1 VELREAATGL
11 SPTRPFGHNSRMD
24 ARKILGPGGLIAKKF
39 PGFESRPQQLDMAD
53 AVAEALFRRRK
64 LLVEAGTGV
73 GKSFAYLVPAIQAVT
88 TEKNFRVVISTHTIS
103 LQEQLIRKDL
113 PFLQSVIPGDYRPV
127 LVKGRGN
134 YLSIRRLRT
143 AQSKASTLLDT
154 HGAIDQ
160 LIQIGRWSRQTQ
172 DGSKSDLPVQ
182 PYEPVWDLVQSD
194 SGNCLGRKCPHNA
207 DCFYFQARKKV
218 FGANILVVN
227 HALFFADLAI
237 RRNGGGILP
246 DYQAVI
252 FDEAHTL
259 EDVAADHLG
268 IGLSQGGVEYLLNQL
283 LAPRTHKG
291 ILATLGDG
299 DAVSQLEATRQA
311 AEKFFLSVF
320 QWQLN
325 QPKGSGPNAAAGSGR
340 VRETNPVPDTLSRE
354 LSALGDTLHE
364 LAKGRDAEEERI
376 ELTSRGDRLYA
387 MAKSVTEWLKQEL
400 PGQVYWVEV
409 KQGRVPRVTLASAP
423 IEVGPELKRQLYDHV
438 PSVILTSATLSVGGE
453 EGFKHFQKRLGLD
466 DADTRLLG
474 SPFDYAK
481 QAELHL
487 FRNMPDPSAMAAK
500 YEDEVLKRIPE
511 YVERTKGRAFVLF
524 TSYGFLN
531 RAANLLG
538 PWFAKNGYALLV
550 QGSGL
555 PTPKLLEQFRDA
567 KKAVLFGVD
576 SFWQGVDVRGEA
588 LSNVIITK
596 LPFSVPDRP
605 LTEARLEAI
614 QADGGNPFMDY
625 QVPQAAIKL
634 KQGFGRL
641 IRTASDTG
649 IVVLFDPR
657 VLTKPYGKVFLD
669 ALPNAKRFIDGQE
682 APAAEGKGKRK
693 AKTG

>member
-1 VELREAATGL
+1 
-11 SPTRPFGHNSRMD
+11 MD
-24 ARKILGPGGLIAKKF
+24 ARKILGLDGLIAKKF
-39 PGFESRPQQLDMAD
+39 PGFESRPQQLDMAE
-53 AVAEALFRRRK
+53 AVADALARK
-64 LLVEAGTGV
+64 RQLLVEAGTGV
-73 GKSFAYLVPAIQAVT
+73 GKSFAYLVPAIQAVSAR
-88 TEKNFRVVISTHTIS
+88 KDFKVVISTHTIS

-113 PFLQSVIPGDYRPV
+113 PFLQSVLPGDYRPV

-134 YLSIRRLRT
+134 YMSIRRLRA
-143 AQSKASTLLDT
+143 AQTKASTLLDT
-154 HGAIDQ
+154 PGAIDQ
-160 LIQIGRWSRQTQ
+160 LVQIGRWSRQTV

-194 SGNCLGRKCPHNA
+194 SGNCFGRKCPHHA
-207 DCFYFQARKKV
+207 DCFYFQARKRV

-227 HALFFADLAI
+227 HALFFADLAL
-237 RRNGGGILP
+237 RRSGGGVLP

-299 DAVSQLEATRQA
+299 DAVAQLDQTRQA
-311 AEKFFLSVF
+311 TERFFLSVY
-320 QWQLN
+320 QWQLS
-325 QPKGSGPNAAAGSGR
+325 QPRGNGPNAAGGSGR
-340 VRETNPVPDTLSRE
+340 VREPKVVPDTLSGD
-354 LSALGDTLHE
+354 LTKLGDTLHE
-364 LAKGRDAEEERI
+364 LAKGRDSEEERM
-376 ELTSRGDRLYA
+376 ELTSRGDRLYSQ
-387 MAKSVTEWLKQEL
+387 AKSVKEWLNHDL
-400 PGQVYWVEV
+400 AGQVYWVEV
-409 KQGRVPRVTLASAP
+409 KPGRVPRVSLASAP
-423 IEVGPELKRQLYDHV
+423 IEVGPALKAQLYDKV

-453 EGFKHFQKRLGLD
+453 EGFRLFQKRLGLD
-466 DADTRLLG
+466 DAVTRLLG
-474 SPFDYAK
+474 SPFDFPK

-487 FRNMPDPSAMAAK
+487 FRNMPDPSAMSAK

-511 YVERTKGRAFVLF
+511 YVAKTNGRAFVLF

-531 RAANLLG
+531 RAAAQVG
-538 PWFAKNGYALLV
+538 PWFAKNGYTLLV

-555 PTPKLLEQFRDA
+555 PTPKLLDQFREA

-596 LPFSVPDRP
+596 LPFAVPDRP

-614 QADGGNPFMDY
+614 ASDGGNPFMDY

-641 IRTASDTG
+641 IRTQTDTG

-669 ALPNAKRFIDGQE
+669 ALPDAKRFIDGEE
-682 APAAEGKGKRK
+682 APPTEGKASKRK
-693 AKTG
+693 AKAG

>member
-1 VELREAATGL
+1 
-11 SPTRPFGHNSRMD
+11 MD
-24 ARKILGPGGLIAKKF
+24 ARKILGPEGLIARKF
-39 PGFESRPQQLDMAD
+39 PGFESRPQQLDMAG
-53 AVAEALFRRRK
+53 AVADALERKRK

-73 GKSFAYLVPAIQAVT
+73 GKSFAYLVPAIQAVAAR
-88 TEKNFRVVISTHTIS
+88 KDYKVVISTHTIS

-113 PFLQSVIPGDYRPV
+113 PFLQSVLPGDYRPV

-134 YLSIRRLRT
+134 YLSLRRLRA
-143 AQSKASTLLDT
+143 AQVKASSLLDT
-154 HGAIDQ
+154 PGAIDQ
-160 LIQIGRWSRQTQ
+160 LIQIGRWSRQTT

-194 SGNCLGRKCPHNA
+194 SGNCLGRKCPQNA
-207 DCFYFQARKKV
+207 DCFYFQARKRV

-227 HALFFADLAI
+227 HALFFADLAL
-237 RRNGGGILP
+237 RRAGGGLLP

-268 IGLSQGGVEYLLNQL
+268 IGVSQGGVEYLFNQL
-283 LAPRTHKG
+283 LAQRTHKG

-311 AEKFFLSVF
+311 ADKFFLSVY
-320 QWQLN
+320 QWQMS
-325 QPKGSGPNAAAGSGR
+325 QPKGNGPNSTGGSGR
-340 VRETNPVPDTLSRE
+340 VREPKPVPDTLSGE
-354 LSALGDTLHE
+354 LEKLGDTLHE
-364 LAKGRDAEEERI
+364 LAKGRDAEEERL
-376 ELTSRGDRLYA
+376 ELTSRGDRLYG
-387 MAKSVTEWLKQEL
+387 MARSVSEWLKQEL
-400 PGQVYWVEV
+400 EGQVYWVEV
-409 KQGRVPRVTLASAP
+409 KAGRVPRVTLASAP
-423 IEVGPELKRQLYDHV
+423 IEVGPALKEQLYDKV
-438 PSVILTSATLSVGGE
+438 PSVILASATLSVGGE
-453 EGFKHFQKRLGLD
+453 EGFRHFQKRLGLEGSE
-466 DADTRLLG
+466 TQLLG
-474 SPFDYAK
+474 SPFDFQK

-487 FRNMPDPSAMAAK
+487 FKTLPDPSSMSAK
-500 YEDEVLKRIPE
+500 YEDEVLKRIPDC
-511 YVERTKGRAFVLF
+511 VAKTQGRAFVLF

-531 RAANLLG
+531 RAAAQLG
-538 PWFAKNGYALLV
+538 PWFARHGYTLLV

-555 PTPKLLEQFRDA
+555 PTPKLLEQFRET

-614 QADGGNPFMDY
+614 AEDGGNPFMDY

-641 IRTASDTG
+641 IRTQSDTG
-649 IVVLFDPR
+649 MVVLFDPR

-669 ALPNAKRFIDGQE
+669 ALPNAKRFIDGAE
-682 APAAEGKGKRK
+682 VPTEEGKGTKRK
-693 AKTG
+693 VKAG

>member
-1 VELREAATGL
+1 
-11 SPTRPFGHNSRMD
+11 MD
-24 ARKILGPGGLIAKKF
+24 ARKVLGPDGLIARKF
-39 PGFESRPQQLDMAD
+39 PGFESRPQQLDMAEAVGD
-53 AVAEALFRRRK
+53 ALGKKRQ

-73 GKSFAYLVPAIQAVT
+73 GKSFAYLVPAIQAVCA
-88 TEKNFRVVISTHTIS
+88 KKDFRVVISTHTIG

-134 YLSIRRLRT
+134 YLSLRRLRV
-143 AQSKASTLLDT
+143 AQSKAGSLLDT

-160 LIQIGRWSRQTQ
+160 LVQIGRWSRNTQ

-194 SGNCLGRKCPHNA
+194 SSNCLGRKCPQHQE
-207 DCFYFQARKKV
+207 CFYFRARKTV

-227 HALFFADLAI
+227 HALFFADLAL
-237 RRNGGGILP
+237 RRSGGGILP
-246 DYQAVI
+246 DYNAVI

-268 IGLSQGGVEYLLNQL
+268 IGLSQGGVEYLLGQL
-283 LAPRTHKG
+283 LAPRTQKG

-299 DAVSQLEATRQA
+299 DAVAQLDATRQA
-311 AEKFFLSVF
+311 ADKFFLSVY

-325 QPKGSGPNAAAGSGR
+325 QPKGSGPNSAGGTGR
-340 VRETNPVPDTLSRE
+340 VRDKGIVEDTLSDD
-354 LSALGDTLHE
+354 LGKLGDTLHE
-364 LAKGRDAEEERI
+364 LAKGRDADEEKM

-387 MAKSVTEWLKQEL
+387 MAKSVKEWLNQDLK
-400 PGQVYWVEV
+400 GQVYWVEV
-409 KQGRVPRVTLASAP
+409 KPGRVPRVALASAP
-423 IEVGPELKRQLYDHV
+423 IEVGPALKEQLYDKV
-438 PSVILTSATLSVGGE
+438 PSVILASATLSAGGE
-453 EGFKHFQKRLGLD
+453 AGFKLFQKRLGLD
-466 DADTRLLG
+466 GAKTAQLG
-474 SPFDYAK
+474 SPFDFQK

-487 FRNMPDPSAMAAK
+487 FRNMPDPSAQSAK
-500 YEDEVLKRIPE
+500 YEDEVLKKIPE
-511 YVERTKGRAFVLF
+511 FVARTKGRAFVLF

-531 RAANLLG
+531 RAAQQLM
-538 PWFAKNGYALLV
+538 PWFVQNGYTLLA
-550 QGSGL
+550 QGTGL
-555 PTPKLLEQFRDA
+555 PAPKLLEQFREA

-614 QADGGNPFMDY
+614 QAEGGNPFMDF

-641 IRTASDTG
+641 IRTATDTG

-657 VLTKPYGKVFLD
+657 VLTKPYGRVFLD
-669 ALPNAKRFIDGQE
+669 ALPDAKRFIDGCEAE
-682 APAAEGKGKRK
+682 APGAAGAAKRK
-693 AKTG
+693 SKAS

>member
-1 VELREAATGL
+1 
-11 SPTRPFGHNSRMD
+11 MD
-24 ARKILGPGGLIAKKF
+24 ARKILGPDGLIAKKF
-39 PGFESRPQQLDMAD
+39 PGFESRPQQLDMAEAVGD
-53 AVAEALFRRRK
+53 ALDKKRQ

-73 GKSFAYLVPAIQAVT
+73 GKSFAYLVPAIQAVSA
-88 TEKNFRVVISTHTIS
+88 KKDFKIVISTHTIS

-113 PFLQSVIPGDYRPV
+113 PFLQSVLPGDYRPV

-134 YLSIRRLRT
+134 YLSLRRLRVS
-143 AQSKASTLLDT
+143 QSKASTLLDT
-154 HGAIDQ
+154 PGAIDQ
-160 LIQIGRWSRQTQ
+160 LVQIGRWSRQTV

-194 SGNCLGRKCPHNA
+194 SSNCLGRKCPHQA
-207 DCFYFQARKKV
+207 DCFYFQARKRV

-227 HALFFADLAI
+227 HSLFFADLAL
-237 RRNGGGILP
+237 RRSGGGVLP
-246 DYQAVI
+246 EYDAVI

-268 IGLSQGGVEYLLNQL
+268 IGVSQGGVEYLLGQL
-283 LAPRTHKG
+283 LAARTQKG

-299 DAVSQLEATRQA
+299 DAVAQLDATRQST
-311 AEKFFLSVF
+311 EKFFLSVY

-325 QPKGSGPNAAAGSGR
+325 QPKGNGPNSSGGSGR
-340 VRETNPVPDTLSRE
+340 VREKQVVPDTLSGD
-354 LSALGDTLHE
+354 LTKLGDTLHE
-364 LAKGRDAEEERI
+364 LAKGRDAEEEKM
-376 ELTSRGDRLYA
+376 ELTSRGDRLYS
-387 MAKSVTEWLKQEL
+387 MAKSVKEWLNQDL

-409 KQGRVPRVTLASAP
+409 KPGRVPRVGLASAP
-423 IEVGPELKRQLYDHV
+423 IEVGPALKAQLYDRV
-438 PSVILTSATLSVGGE
+438 PSVILASATLSVGGDA
-453 EGFKHFQKRLGLD
+453 GFKLFQKRLGLD
-466 DADTRLLG
+466 SAKTSQLG
-474 SPFDYAK
+474 SPFDFQK

-487 FRNMPDPSAMAAK
+487 FRDMPDPSAQSAK
-500 YEDEVLKRIPE
+500 YEDEVLKKIPD
-511 YVERTKGRAFVLF
+511 YVARTKGRAFVLF

-531 RAANLLG
+531 RAAAQLG
-538 PWFAKNGYALLV
+538 PWFAKHGYTLLV

-555 PTPKLLEQFRDA
+555 PAPKLLEQFRDGN
-567 KKAVLFGVD
+567 KAVLFGVD

-641 IRTASDTG
+641 IRTATDTG
-649 IVVLFDPR
+649 MVVLFDPR
-657 VLTKPYGKVFLD
+657 VITKPYGRVFLD
-669 ALPNAKRFIDGQE
+669 ALPDAKRFIDGEE
-682 APAAEGKGKRK
+682 AEPVDGKGSGPRK
-693 AKTG
+693 VKAG

>member
-1 VELREAATGL
+1 ML
-11 SPTRPFGHNSRMD
+11 
-24 ARKILGPGGLIAKKF
+24 
-39 PGFESRPQQLDMAD
+39 
-53 AVAEALFRRRK
+53 
-64 LLVEAGTGV
+64 
-73 GKSFAYLVPAIQAVT
+73 
-88 TEKNFRVVISTHTIS
+88 
-103 LQEQLIRKDL
+103 
-113 PFLQSVIPGDYRPV
+113 PGDYRPV

-143 AQSKASTLLDT
+143 AQSKASSLLDT
-154 HGAIDQ
+154 PGAIDQ
-160 LIQIGRWSRQTQ
+160 LIQIGRWSRQTV

-207 DCFYFQARKKV
+207 DCFYFRARKQV

-237 RRNGGGILP
+237 RRAGGGILP

-268 IGLSQGGVEYLLNQL
+268 IGLSQGGVEYLFNQL

-299 DAVSQLEATRQA
+299 DAVAQLDETRQI
-311 AEKFFLSVF
+311 AERFFLSVY
-320 QWQLN
+320 QWHLS
-325 QPKGSGPNAAAGSGR
+325 QPKGNGPNASGSGR
-340 VRETNPVPDTLSRE
+340 VREPKVVPDLLSE
-354 LSALGDTLHE
+354 PLTKLGDTLHE
-364 LAKGRDAEEERI
+364 LAKGRDAEEERM
-376 ELTSRGDRLYA
+376 ELTSRGDRLYVIS
-387 MAKSVTEWLKQEL
+387 KNVKEWLHHDL
-400 PGQVYWVEV
+400 TGQVYWVEV

-423 IEVGPELKRQLYDHV
+423 IEVGPALKEQLYDKV

-474 SPFDYAK
+474 SPFDFQK

-487 FRNMPDPSAMAAK
+487 FKNMPDPSSMSAK

-511 YVERTKGRAFVLF
+511 YVEKTQGRAFVLF

-531 RAANLLG
+531 RAATQLG

-596 LPFSVPDRP
+596 LPFAVPDRP

-614 QADGGNPFMDY
+614 TADGGNPFMDY

-641 IRTASDTG
+641 IRTQTDTG
-649 IVVLFDPR
+649 MVVLFDPR
-657 VLTKPYGKVFLD
+657 VLTKPYGKVFLE
-669 ALPNAKRFIDGQE
+669 ALPNAKRFIDGEE
-682 APAAEGKGKRK
+682 ACPSERKGKRCTNASQK
-693 AKTG
+693 CWASRLTALRHPRGELQNLTQPIAV